1 MEQTED
7 YTMLSLSPLN
17 EPLPVEFT
25 YDEEKDSRSDRTD
38 DTSVTTA
45 RPARTLVP
53 YEHRGDAA
61 LDRYFEEIRQYAL
74 LKPHE
79 ERDLWQRI
87 EQAKARARRALATSP
102 TALPTLLRLW
112 NQMKHGEIGLH
123 DILHY
128 TEEEGQEESASL
140 AHLEET
146 IVRLQDLATRLAAT
160 GAPPQPSLRTARERF
175 QWRKTRAYHGRQWI
189 EAWAR
194 LPLQPHVQEMLRL
207 DMETALAARPHNR
220 ALRAAQTAWRRAQ
233 RQLDEAKKRMMRANL
248 RLVIHFAT
256 PFSNRGVPL
265 SDLIQEGNL
274 GLMRAIEKFEPE
286 RGHKFATYAY
296 WWIRQALNRALIEQG
311 RTVRLPSHVAERH
324 YKLRAAIDRLWR
336 LSGQSPS
343 NQELSQALDWTPQEV
358 ERLKATSQPILSFQ
372 QLSPEGDQ
380 ELGDLF
386 EDANVP
392 QPDALAEHAQLKH
405 RLEHCLGQL
414 KPREAL
420 ILRRRYGLATGRP
433 ESLQAIGDALGLSR
447 ERIRQIEKAALQH
460 LRISQTALSLAE
472 FAKVV

>member
-17 EPLPVEFT
+17 EPLSVEFT

-128 TEEEGQEESASL
+128 TEEEGQEASASL

-220 ALRAAQTAWRRAQ
+220 ASRAAQTAWRRAQ
-233 RQLDEAKKRMMRANL
+233 RQLDEPKERMMRANL
-248 RLVIHFAT
+248 RLVIHFAI

-296 WWIRQALNRALIEQG
+296 WWIRQALSRALIEQG
-311 RTVRLPSHVAERH
+311 RMSGCPATWPSANTNSVSPLNG
-324 YKLRAAIDRLWR
+324 YGGSRAN
-336 LSGQSPS
+336 P
-343 NQELSQALDWTPQEV
+343 
-358 ERLKATSQPILSFQ
+358 
-372 QLSPEGDQ
+372 
-380 ELGDLF
+380 
-386 EDANVP
+386 
-392 QPDALAEHAQLKH
+392 
-405 RLEHCLGQL
+405 
-414 KPREAL
+414 
-420 ILRRRYGLATGRP
+420 
-433 ESLQAIGDALGLSR
+433 QAIR
-447 ERIRQIEKAALQH
+447 R
-460 LRISQTALSLAE
+460 
-472 FAKVV
+472 